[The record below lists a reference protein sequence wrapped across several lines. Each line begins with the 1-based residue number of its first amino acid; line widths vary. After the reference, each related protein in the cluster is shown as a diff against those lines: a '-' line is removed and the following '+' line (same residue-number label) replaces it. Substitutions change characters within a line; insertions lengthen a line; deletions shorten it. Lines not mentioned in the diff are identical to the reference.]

1 MRESSY
7 QPIFGLL
14 LLLAVCCSGCEA
26 LLQAQATRQERR
38 KQELIDRIDVA
49 QQQSHSWEEEKIHQL
64 VNQHRAQVKLSPLSL
79 RSEISGVARVHS
91 QNMANGTVEFGHDGF
106 QERATQIYKM
116 IAFQKTAENVAM
128 NNTPYP
134 CRAAIQGWLRSRGHK
149 QNIEGGYNLTGIGVA
164 QSTGGGYYFTQIF
177 LISR

>member
-1 MRESSY
+1 MRKSGY

-14 LLLAVCCSGCEA
+14 LLLVICCSGCEA

-49 QQQSHSWEEEKIHQL
+49 QQQSHSWEEEQIHQL
-64 VNQHRAQVKLSPLSL
+64 VNQHRAQMELSPLSL
-79 RSEISGVARVHS
+79 RSEISGMARIHS
-91 QNMANGTVEFGHDGF
+91 QNMANGTVEFGHGGF

-128 NNTPYP
+128 NNTPSP
-134 CRAAIQGWLRSRGHK
+134 GQAAIQGWLRSQGHK
-149 QNIEGGYNLTGIGVA
+149 QNIEGNYNLTGIGVA
-164 QSTGGGYYFTQIF
+164 QSTDGNYYFTQIF
-177 LISR
+177 LSSR